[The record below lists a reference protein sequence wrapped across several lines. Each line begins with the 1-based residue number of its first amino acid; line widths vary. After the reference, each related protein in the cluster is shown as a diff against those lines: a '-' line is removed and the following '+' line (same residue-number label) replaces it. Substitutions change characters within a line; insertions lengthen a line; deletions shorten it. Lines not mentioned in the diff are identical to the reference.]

1 MHKDEL
7 IHIHSLLLQLRTFLV
22 EQGYCTI
29 DLSVYDSLNITPL
42 HIHRSKADHKHAIFV
57 LGNEL
62 ATAIS
67 TGELSGP
74 ARVSMR
80 MRELA
85 ERALAQNKG

>member
-7 IHIHSLLLQLRTFLV
+7 IHIHSLFLQIRAFLA
-22 EQGYCTI
+22 EQGYTTK
-29 DLSVYDSLNITPL
+29 LAEYDSLKITPL

-62 ATAIS
+62 ATTIS

-74 ARVSMR
+74 ARVSLR
-80 MRELA
+80 MMELA
-85 ERALAQNKG
+85 ERAMAQNKG

>member
-7 IHIHSLLLQLRTFLV
+7 IHIHSLLVQIRAFLT
-22 EQGYCTI
+22 EQGYTTE
-29 DLSVYDSLNITPL
+29 LTGYDSLKITPL

-62 ATAIS
+62 ATTIS
-67 TGELSGP
+67 PGELSGP
-74 ARVSMR
+74 ARVSLR

-85 ERALAQNKG
+85 ERAMAQNKG